1 MALKAAIM
9 AMLGGEA
16 MPRILMQVI
25 RFCINS
31 DDKQLKKLCMLYWE
45 VVPKYQEP
53 TSDELLAAASGG
65 PSIKRKMLPEMLL
78 VCNALMNDLNHPNE
92 YVRGSMLRFLCK
104 VKDEEILGPL
114 VPSIKACLDHRH
126 PYVRKNAALAVFHAH
141 KLFGEHLIPDG
152 PEIMAAFLEK
162 ETDVAARRNA
172 FLMLFNENED
182 LAFEFLARNMD
193 DVGKYGDG
201 FALLVLELTRRVCR
215 RDPSQ
220 KSRFVRVLFQMLSSS
235 SPAVSYEAAW
245 TLVSLSN
252 APTAVRAAAV
262 TYINLLNGQN
272 DNNVKLIVLERLE
285 SLKTKHTKVLQ
296 ELLMDILRALSSP
309 NPDICKKVLEV
320 AMDGVTARNVQE
332 VVNVLKREVQ
342 KTMTEDSTASED
354 KGSNYRNMLIKAIH
368 GCAVRFPQ
376 VAESVVITL
385 TDFLSTDSGMQV
397 IIFVRAIVEQ
407 YPALRAQLLSKLLSS
422 LSDVASNQVM
432 CVCLW
437 ILGEYT
443 SSVGIITE
451 AFDDIVKQAGDPPFI
466 TLAKEKED
474 AEKALAE
481 AAAAAP
487 KIVTKNVVLADG
499 TYATQTI
506 YSEKKVTIADSTPAL
521 RKMLIGGDVFLGS
534 ILASTLTKLCLRAS
548 EFPEMDAVK
557 LKKMTVQ
564 SVLIM
569 CGIVKMAEV
578 TVSAQRSSLS
588 DCQERITLCCRALLD
603 SKAQDLLKPIL
614 LKDGRER
621 FGQFLKIL
629 KEREAKETKK
639 KENEMEVHTQADDLI
654 HFRQLKALAVQG
666 GDLDLDDGSD
676 LARATGYDSADSILS
691 SELSHVYQLSGFADP
706 VYAEAFVTVHDY
718 DIVLEILVINRTP
731 NTLSNLTVELATM
744 GDMKIVE
751 RPQAYTIGPLDQMT
765 IRASIK
771 VSSTETGHIFG
782 TIVYEDAATKEKS
795 YINLND
801 IHMDIMDYIRPAT
814 CTDEIFRA
822 MWAEF
827 EWENKVAISTS
838 ITSLIEFLNHIVK
851 STNMSCLT
859 PHEKNEKGSFLAAN
873 LYAKRY
879 APVCGA
885 SAPCPGFRVGCL
897 LPHSALAS
905 VNAGE
910 DCLYCAVNADKAS
923 LASRHCCKHW
933 LLKYDYRTRHHVADT
948 SWPFASHTVVCICC
962 TVSLVRML
970 LSMSLLRRRTI
981 TMASLLA
988 TFESVPRRRVSR

>member
-1 MALKAAIM
+1 M

-31 DDKQLKKLCMLYWE
+31 NDKQLKKLCMLYWE
-45 VVPKYQEP
+45 VVPKYQEV
-53 TSDELLAAASGG
+53 SSEELLAATSSGH
-65 PSIKRKMLPEMLL
+65 KVQRKMLPEMLL

-114 VPSIKACLDHRH
+114 IPSVKSCLEHRH

-141 KLFGEHLIPDG
+141 RLHGETLIPDG
-152 PEIMAAFLEK
+152 SEIIAAFLEQ

-172 FLMLFNENED
+172 FLMLFNENEE
-182 LAFEFLARNMD
+182 LAIQFLAANMD

-215 RDPSQ
+215 RDPTQ

-235 SPAVSYEAAW
+235 SGAVSYEAAW
-245 TLVSLSN
+245 TLVSLSSS
-252 APTAVRAAAV
+252 PTAVRAAAV
-262 TYINLLNGQN
+262 TYITLLTGQSC

-285 SLKTKHTKVLQ
+285 GLKKKHSKILQ
-296 ELLMDILRALSSP
+296 ELLMDILRALASP
-309 NPDICKKVLEV
+309 SQDICKKVLEV
-320 AMDGVTARNVQE
+320 AMDVVTSRNVQE

-342 KTMTEDSTASED
+342 KTMSDDVNQNEG
-354 KGSNYRNMLIKAIH
+354 KGGAAYRNMLIRTIH

-376 VAESVVITL
+376 VAESVVHTL
-385 TDFLSTDSGMQV
+385 MDFLGTDSGMQV

-407 YPALRAQLLSKLLSS
+407 YSSLREALLTKLLSS
-422 LSDVASNQVM
+422 MSDVSSNQVL

-443 SSVGIITE
+443 ENLSSVQE
-451 AFDDIVKQAGDPPFI
+451 AYETVSEQTGEPPFMLK
-466 TLAKEKED
+466 TKDKED
-474 AEKALAE
+474 ADKVTES
-481 AAAAAP
+481 AP
-487 KIVTKNVVLADG
+487 KVITKNVILADG

-506 YSEKKVTIADSTPAL
+506 YSEASKITVHDSTPPL
-521 RKMLIGGDVFLGS
+521 RRMLIAGDVFLGEV
-534 ILASTLTKLCLRAS
+534 LASCLTKLCLRGS
-548 EFPEMDAVK
+548 DFPEMDPVM
-557 LKKMTVQ
+557 LKKMVAN

-569 CGIVKMAEV
+569 CGIVKMAET

-588 DCQERITLCCRALLD
+588 DCQERVTLNIRALLD
-603 SKAQDLLKPIL
+603 PKATELLKPTL
-614 LKDGRER
+614 LHVGRDS
-621 FGQFLKIL
+621 FATFLKIL
-629 KEREAKETKK
+629 KDKEVKDSKK
-639 KENEMEVHTQADDLI
+639 FKEEQESRILTQADDLI
-654 HFRQLKALAVQG
+654 HFRQLKSMAVQG
-666 GDLDLDDGSD
+666 GDVDLDDGSD
-676 LARATGYDSADSILS
+676 LARATGYDSADALLS
-691 SELSHVYQLSGFADP
+691 SELNHVYQLSGFADP

-718 DIVLEILVINRTP
+718 DIVLEILVMNRTAG
-731 NTLSNLTVELATM
+731 TLANLTVELSTM

-751 RPQAYTIGPLDQMT
+751 RPQAHTIAPFEQIT

-782 TIVYEDAATKEKS
+782 TIVYEEANTREKR

-814 CTDEIFRA
+814 CTDEVFRS

-838 ITSLIEFLNHIVK
+838 ISSLVDFLNHIVT

-859 PHEKNEKGSFLAAN
+859 PHDKTEKGSFLAAN
-873 LYAKRY
+873 LYA
-879 APVCGA
+879 
-885 SAPCPGFRVGCL
+885 
-897 LPHSALAS
+897 
-905 VNAGE
+905 
-910 DCLYCAVNADKAS
+910 
-923 LASRHCCKHW
+923 
-933 LLKYDYRTRHHVADT
+933 
-948 SWPFASHTVVCICC
+948 
-962 TVSLVRML
+962 
-970 LSMSLLRRRTI
+970 RR
-981 TMASLLA
+981 
-988 TFESVPRRRVSR
+988 

>member
-1 MALKAAIM
+1 VKKHALKAAIM

-53 TSDELLAAASGG
+53 TSEELLAAASGG
-65 PSIKRKMLPEMLL
+65 APVKRKMLPEMLL

-114 VPSIKACLDHRH
+114 IPSIKACLEHRH

-141 KLFGEHLIPDG
+141 KLHAETLIPDG
-152 PEIMAAFLEK
+152 PELMAHFLQQ

-182 LAFEFLARNMD
+182 LAIQFLAHNMD

-215 RDPSQ
+215 RDPTQ

-245 TLVSLSN
+245 TLVSLSS
-252 APTAVRAAAV
+252 APTAIRAAAL
-262 TYINLLNGQN
+262 TYTNLLNGQN
-272 DNNVKLIVLERLE
+272 DNNVKLITLERLE
-285 SLKTKHTKVLQ
+285 DLKSKHAKILQ

-309 NPDICKKVLEV
+309 NPDICKKVLDV
-320 AMDGVTARNVQE
+320 AMDVVTGRNVQD

-342 KTMTEDSTASED
+342 KTISEDSSAVTNEE
-354 KGSNYRNMLIKAIH
+354 KGSSGYRNVLIKAIH

-376 VAESVVITL
+376 VAESVVHTL
-385 TDFLSTDSGMQV
+385 TDFISTDSGLQV
-397 IIFVRAIVEQ
+397 IIFVRAIIEQ
-407 YPALRAQLLSKLLSS
+407 YPTLRPSLLTKLLSS
-422 LSDVASNQVM
+422 LEDITSNHVL

-443 SSVGIITE
+443 ESSDSITE
-451 AFDDIVKQAGDPPFI
+451 AYDTILAQAGDPPFS
-466 TLAKEKED
+466 LSKETEEERK
-474 AEKALAE
+474 KRAE
-481 AAAAAP
+481 AEAAAAP

-499 TYATQTI
+499 TYATQTV
-506 YSEKKVTIADSTPAL
+506 YSEKKTVAHDTTPAL
-521 RKMLIGGDVFLGS
+521 RRMLIAGDVFLGE
-534 ILASTLTKLCLRAS
+534 ILASTLTKLCLRGAS
-548 EFPEMDAVK
+548 LNMNAVQ
-557 LKKMTVQ
+557 LKGMVAK

-569 CGIVKMAEV
+569 CGVVKMAEV
-578 TVSAQRSSLS
+578 VVSAQRSSLS
-588 DCQERITLCCRALLD
+588 DCQERVSLCCRALLD
-603 SKAQDLLKPIL
+603 PAARALLGPTL
-614 LKDGRER
+614 LKDGRQR
-621 FGQFLKIL
+621 FAQYLKML
-629 KEREAKETKK
+629 KEKELKDTKK
-639 KENEMEVHTQADDLI
+639 KESEKEITTQADDLI
-654 HFRQLKALAVQG
+654 HFRQLRSMAVQG
-666 GDLDLDDGSD
+666 GDVDLDDGSD
-676 LARATGYDSADSILS
+676 LARATGYDSADSLLS
-691 SELSHVYQLSGFADP
+691 SELNHVYQLSGFADP

-731 NTLSNLTVELATM
+731 NTLANLTVELATM

-751 RPQAYTIGPLDQMT
+751 RPQAHTIGPLDQTT

-782 TIVYEDAATKEKS
+782 TIVYEDTSTREKC

-814 CTDEIFRA
+814 CTDEVFRA

-838 ITSLIEFLNHIVK
+838 ISSLLDFLNHIVT

-859 PHEKNEKGSFLAAN
+859 PHDKTEKGSFLAAN
-873 LYAKRY
+873 LYARRY
-879 APVCGA
+879 VRGELVA
-885 SAPCPGFRVGCL
+885 SMFSPAFVLDACCRVG
-897 LPHSALAS
+897 AL
-905 VNAGE
+905 VG
-910 DCLYCAVNADKAS
+910 
-923 LASRHCCKHW
+923 
-933 LLKYDYRTRHHVADT
+933 
-948 SWPFASHTVVCICC
+948 VCYNWGIRKP
-962 TVSLVRML
+962 SYWD
-970 LSMSLLRRRTI
+970 LR
-981 TMASLLA
+981 A
-988 TFESVPRRRVSR
+988 ERRVR

>member
-1 MALKAAIM
+1 VKKHALKAAIM

-53 TSDELLAAASGG
+53 TSEELLAAASGG
-65 PSIKRKMLPEMLL
+65 APVKRKMLPEMLL

-114 VPSIKACLDHRH
+114 IPSIKACLEHRH

-141 KLFGEHLIPDG
+141 KLHAETLIPDG
-152 PEIMAAFLEK
+152 PELMAHFLQQ

-182 LAFEFLARNMD
+182 LAIQFLAHNMD

-215 RDPSQ
+215 RDPTQ

-245 TLVSLSN
+245 TLVSLSS
-252 APTAVRAAAV
+252 APTAIRAAAL
-262 TYINLLNGQN
+262 TYTNLLNGQN
-272 DNNVKLIVLERLE
+272 DNNVKLITLERLE
-285 SLKTKHTKVLQ
+285 DLKSKHAKILQ

-309 NPDICKKVLEV
+309 NPDICKKVLDV
-320 AMDGVTARNVQE
+320 AMDVVTGRNVQD

-342 KTMTEDSTASED
+342 KTISEDSSAVTNEE
-354 KGSNYRNMLIKAIH
+354 KGSSGYRNVLIKAIH

-376 VAESVVITL
+376 VAESVVHTL
-385 TDFLSTDSGMQV
+385 TDFISTDSGLQV
-397 IIFVRAIVEQ
+397 IIFVRAIIEQ
-407 YPALRAQLLSKLLSS
+407 YPTLRASLLTKLLSS
-422 LSDVASNQVM
+422 LEDITSNHVL

-443 SSVGIITE
+443 ESSDSITE
-451 AFDDIVKQAGDPPFI
+451 AYDTILAQAGDPPFS
-466 TLAKEKED
+466 LSKETEEERK
-474 AEKALAE
+474 KRAE
-481 AAAAAP
+481 AEAAAAP

-499 TYATQTI
+499 TYATQTV
-506 YSEKKVTIADSTPAL
+506 YSEKKTVAHDTTPAL
-521 RKMLIGGDVFLGS
+521 RRMLIAGDVFLGE
-534 ILASTLTKLCLRAS
+534 ILASTLTKLCLRGAS
-548 EFPEMDAVK
+548 LNMNAVQ
-557 LKKMTVQ
+557 LKGMVAK

-569 CGIVKMAEV
+569 CGVVKMAEV
-578 TVSAQRSSLS
+578 VVSAQRSSLS
-588 DCQERITLCCRALLD
+588 DCQERVSLCCRALLD
-603 SKAQDLLKPIL
+603 PAARALLGPTL
-614 LKDGRER
+614 LKDGRQR
-621 FGQFLKIL
+621 FAQYLKML
-629 KEREAKETKK
+629 KEKELKDTKK
-639 KENEMEVHTQADDLI
+639 KESEKEITTQADDLI
-654 HFRQLKALAVQG
+654 HFRQLRSMAVQG
-666 GDLDLDDGSD
+666 GDVDLDDGSD
-676 LARATGYDSADSILS
+676 LARATGYDSADSLLS
-691 SELSHVYQLSGFADP
+691 SELNHVYQLSGFADP

-731 NTLSNLTVELATM
+731 NTLANLTVELATM

-751 RPQAYTIGPLDQMT
+751 RPQAHTIGPLDQTT

-782 TIVYEDAATKEKS
+782 TIVYEDTSTREKC

-814 CTDEIFRA
+814 CTDEVFRA

-838 ITSLIEFLNHIVK
+838 ISSLLDFLNHIVT

-859 PHEKNEKGSFLAAN
+859 PHDKTEKGSFLAAN
-873 LYAKRY
+873 LYARRY
-879 APVCGA
+879 VRGELVA
-885 SAPCPGFRVGCL
+885 SMFSPAFVLDACCRVG
-897 LPHSALAS
+897 AL
-905 VNAGE
+905 VG
-910 DCLYCAVNADKAS
+910 
-923 LASRHCCKHW
+923 
-933 LLKYDYRTRHHVADT
+933 
-948 SWPFASHTVVCICC
+948 VCYNWGIRKP
-962 TVSLVRML
+962 SYWD
-970 LSMSLLRRRTI
+970 LR
-981 TMASLLA
+981 A
-988 TFESVPRRRVSR
+988 ERRVR